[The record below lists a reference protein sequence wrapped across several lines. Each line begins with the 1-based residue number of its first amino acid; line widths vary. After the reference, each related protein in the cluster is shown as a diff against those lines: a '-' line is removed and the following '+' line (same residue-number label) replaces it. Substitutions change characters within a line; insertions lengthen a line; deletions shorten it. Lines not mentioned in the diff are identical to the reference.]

1 MIWRSYDL
9 PSVRSAAGLFD
20 ALFPL
25 EILELVADG
34 LRQGHTA
41 DLLAAALA
49 DGGKL
54 LPLH

>member
-34 LRQGHTA
+34 LRQGHTD